1 MKTKI
6 HILALSLGS
15 VICIAQSG
23 SSQIGREVGLPRH
36 LLNGEEYRF
45 SISQLIE
52 HGRKIFTAVWTDQEG
67 GGRPF
72 TKGTGAALSDPSQPL
87 LFPRNFNR
95 VSGPDANSC
104 AACHAQ
110 PFGIVGGHGDIV
122 ANVFVLGQR
131 FDFGTFDRLDLLPT
145 KGSVDELGR
154 PVTLQSIADSRV
166 TIGMFGSGFIEM
178 LARQITHDLQ
188 TIRDTVA
195 PGQWH
200 ALLSKGISYGAIAR
214 RADGTWDTSQVEGIP
229 AQSLASPDAE
239 HPPSLIIRPF
249 HQAANR
255 VSLRDF
261 SNTAFNQHH
270 GIQSIERFGVNTDID
285 GDGVANE
292 LTRADMTA
300 VCVFQATMAVP
311 GRVIP
316 NDHEIETAVLNGER
330 KFQVIGC
337 ASCHVPSLPLD
348 NHAWIFTEP
357 NPYNPA
363 GNLRVGEA
371 PTLAV
376 DLTDHILPPPR
387 LQPNNRRVL
396 YVPAFTDMKLHDIC
410 DGPDDPN
417 IELLDMNQP
426 AGSPS
431 FFAGNRKFITKKL
444 WGVGNQPPFF
454 HHGQFT
460 TMRAA
465 ILAHGGEAG
474 ATRQA
479 FQSLGDYDR
488 DCIIEFLKT
497 LQVLPPGT
505 QYLVCDEN
513 YHPKQWPPPGR

>member
-1 MKTKI
+1 MKSDTASELTKPGGEPLRPSSDVSERLPGIPQICHSVKTKTF
-6 HILALSLGS
+6 ILALSLGAA
-15 VICIAQSG
+15 ICIAQSS

-36 LLNGEEYRF
+36 LQNGEEYRL

-52 HGRKIFTAVWTDQEG
+52 QGRKIFTAVWSDQEG

-72 TKGTGAALSDPSQPL
+72 SKGTGAPLSDPSQPL
-87 LFPRNFNR
+87 LLPRNFNR

-131 FDFGTFDRLDLLPT
+131 FDFGTFDRLDSLPT

-154 PVTLQSIADSRV
+154 PVTLQSIANSRV

-195 PGQWH
+195 PGHSH
-200 ALLSKGISYGAIAR
+200 ALLSKGTSYGTIAR
-214 RADGTWDTSQVEGIP
+214 CAHGTWDTSQVEGIP

-270 GIQSIERFGVNTDID
+270 GIQSTERFGVNIDAD
-285 GDGVANE
+285 GDGFANE

-300 VCVFQATMAVP
+300 VTIFQATMAVP

-316 NDHEIETAVLNGER
+316 DNAEIETAVLNGER
-330 KFQVIGC
+330 KFQAIGC
-337 ASCHVPSLPLD
+337 ASCHVPALALD
-348 NHAWIFTEP
+348 NQGWIFTEP

-363 GNLRVGEA
+363 GNLRVGGA
-371 PTLAV
+371 PTLSV
-376 DLTDHILPPPR
+376 DLTDHTLPPPAAPSTA
-387 LQPNNRRVL
+387 QPGRPQRAGLHRSEASRYLRRAGR
-396 YVPAFTDMKLHDIC
+396 PEHRNARH
-410 DGPDDPN
+410 
-417 IELLDMNQP
+417 EP
-426 AGSPS
+426 AGR
-431 FFAGNRKFITKKL
+431 FAGFLRRQQE
-444 WGVGNQPPFF
+444 V
-454 HHGQFT
+454 HHQ
-460 TMRAA
+460 
-465 ILAHGGEAG
+465 EA
-474 ATRQA
+474 
-479 FQSLGDYDR
+479 LGR
-488 DCIIEFLKT
+488 
-497 LQVLPPGT
+497 
-505 QYLVCDEN
+505 
-513 YHPKQWPPPGR
+513 R